1 MAQGAVKKAK
11 SKQTK
16 QPKGAKKGKRSI
28 APKHQSL
35 VKAHHQK
42 KVFITFEINGD
53 LEVNCWSIQTSGTRN
68 CCESP
73 WSWEVDGSC
82 THS

>member
-1 MAQGAVKKAK
+1 MAQGTVKKAK
-11 SKQTK
+11 SKQAK

-42 KVFITFEINGD
+42 KVFKTFEING
-53 LEVNCWSIQTSGTRN
+53 N
-68 CCESP
+68 
-73 WSWEVDGSC
+73 
-82 THS
+82 